1 MLCGLVLGEI
11 DLLRAGVLATAIP
24 CAAAVLVHRSRV
36 QVANRRS
43 LDPKQAVA
51 GDSVTVN
58 LTITNRARLP
68 TGALMLEDKLP
79 NRMTGRARF
88 VLESLAGHQAGTV
101 SYRLPALGRGQYR
114 VGPLRIRLA
123 DPFHMI
129 DLTRSFTATDEF
141 VVTPR
146 IDPLTARELPRSDDI
161 GDSAGSH
168 SVGSHGADDASTRE
182 YRIGDDLRKIHWR
195 SSARTGQMMVR
206 QEERP
211 WRSSATVL
219 LDLRA
224 DAHDVTPPSLG
235 PPDADPRVDS
245 SLEWAVSAAA
255 SIGTQAMRTGREVG
269 LITDP
274 EQRERSRFSGASHL
288 STHLAGVRESGRR
301 SLVPFGGLIR
311 TAARE
316 SALIAILGRL
326 EPEDVQLLADAQPR
340 GGPATAFALVLDVDS
355 WLGVQR
361 PPGIRSPAEA
371 TAAVLRAS
379 GWRVTVVTRGMSN
392 AHAFSVLM
400 AANGLGAGSAVGPR
414 FEGVRR

>member
-1 MLCGLVLGEI
+1 
-11 DLLRAGVLATAIP
+11 
-24 CAAAVLVHRSRV
+24 
-36 QVANRRS
+36 
-43 LDPKQAVA
+43 
-51 GDSVTVN
+51 
-58 LTITNRARLP
+58 
-68 TGALMLEDKLP
+68 
-79 NRMTGRARF
+79 
-88 VLESLAGHQAGTV
+88 
-101 SYRLPALGRGQYR
+101 
-114 VGPLRIRLA
+114 
-123 DPFHMI
+123 MI

-141 VVTPR
+141 VVTPQV
-146 IDPLTARELPRSDDI
+146 DTLTARDLPRSDDV

-224 DAHDVTPPSLG
+224 DAHDVSPSSLG
-235 PPDADPRVDS
+235 PPDPDPRIDS

-274 EQRERSRFSGASHL
+274 DQRERLRFSGASHL
-288 STHLAGVRESGRR
+288 AIHLAGVRESGRR
-301 SLVPFGGLIR
+301 SLVPLAGLIR
-311 TAARE
+311 TATRE

-326 EPEDVQLLADAQPR
+326 DPEDIQLLADAQPR
-340 GGPATAFALVLDVDS
+340 GGPATAFALVLDIDS
-355 WLGVQR
+355 WLGAHR
-361 PPGIRSPAEA
+361 EPDRRSPADT

-400 AANGLGAGSAVGPR
+400 AANGLGAGSATGPR